1 MGPSNVLITDLIVQ
15 SLPSPKGCLYCGE
28 PPDHTTVWSGYYW
41 PVISNFTVRF
51 LPRTFEKLVKVW
63 KNLFLS
69 NIASW
74 GPTGSKNTK
83 ISIVAIFFQNFQN
96 FQNFRFL
103 YQPWTIHFC
112 NKNFDFFFFKK
123 IRQNL
128 PDFNDFSEC
137 YKKKCSS
144 QNCSRLRP
152 HMVMLFK
159 NWKLA
164 KIRQISSIFHK
175 KIENFEFNFCTYH
188 ERSNFGIKISHF
200 FFFVLKILPTFCD
213 YLPFFTTILKES

>member
-1 MGPSNVLITDLIVQ
+1 MA
-15 SLPSPKGCLYCGE
+15 KMA
-28 PPDHTTVWSGYYW
+28 
-41 PVISNFTVRF
+41 
-51 LPRTFEKLVKVW
+51 K
-63 KNLFLS
+63 
-69 NIASW
+69 
-74 GPTGSKNTK
+74 
-83 ISIVAIFFQNFQN
+83 N
-96 FQNFRFL
+96 FQNFR
-103 YQPWTIHFC
+103 HF
-112 NKNFDFFFFKK
+112 FDFCTNHERSIFAIKISIFFSKK
-123 IRQNL
+123 FAKICRIL
-128 PDFNDFSEC
+128 TIFSEC

>member
-1 MGPSNVLITDLIVQ
+1 MWQ
-15 SLPSPKGCLYCGE
+15 YFFK
-28 PPDHTTVWSGYYW
+28 
-41 PVISNFTVRF
+41 IS
-51 LPRTFEKLVKVW
+51 K
-63 KNLFLS
+63 
-69 NIASW
+69 I
-74 GPTGSKNTK
+74 SKFFDFCTNHERSIFAIK
-83 ISIVAIFFQNFQN
+83 ISI
-96 FQNFRFL
+96 
-103 YQPWTIHFC
+103 
-112 NKNFDFFFFKK
+112 FFFFKK

-128 PDFNDFSEC
+128 PDFNDFSEF